1 MKLHFLK
8 SLSPGGEGK
17 TPPDIRPYVA
27 AIFRGNRLKFAL
39 LVGLYFVIILILLG
53 QSWLLGELIEVI
65 TAPSRARILRDAGM
79 AAALIAGLGLVQLA
93 QAPLQSRFVHQGLAQ
108 YKEALFSA
116 LTRKNISAFTRE
128 NTARY
133 LSGLT
138 NDINS
143 IEENYIFG
151 AIYMGFY
158 LLLAVGALIIMMAL
172 CWQLALVGILLSVLP
187 GVGSVLMGGEMTRR
201 ETAVSDANEHFVGQ
215 VKDFLGG
222 FAVVKSFK
230 AEDQSRERFARQN
243 KILEAVKQRRRFWR
257 VCVNSFSNFSASVF
271 QIGVLLAGVWFAL
284 RGDLAVGAVLNIT
297 NLCNYIAE
305 ALLQLPQLWS
315 AFRAARGLME
325 KAAAS
330 VEENTVRGGDPLP
343 PVLKDAVTL
352 DHVSCG
358 YGGDT
363 MALKDVSLR
372 FEAGKSYA
380 IVGGSGSGKSTLLN
394 LLMGAF
400 GSSYEGSV
408 QIDGRELRDTDP
420 DSLYDLFS
428 LIGQNVFLFDDTL
441 RSNVTMFAPC
451 PEEEVRRA
459 VERSGLSGLVAERGL
474 DMPCGE
480 NGGNLSGGEKQ
491 RVSIARSLLRGTPV
505 LLLDEAT
512 AALDN
517 ATAFAVTREILDL
530 KGLTRL
536 VVTHRLE
543 KALLTRYDEI
553 IALRDGRVWERGT
566 FAELM
571 SRPGY
576 FYSLYTVSGQ
586 E

>member
-1 MKLHFLK
+1 MKLSFLK
-8 SLSPGGEGK
+8 SPSPGGPGEEK
-17 TPPDIRPYVA
+17 PDIRPYVS

-65 TAPSRARILRDAGM
+65 TAPSRARILRDVGI

-108 YKEALFSA
+108 YKETLFAA

-138 NDINS
+138 NDVNS
-143 IEENYIFG
+143 IEDNYIFG

-158 LLLAVGALIIMMAL
+158 LLLSVGALIVMLAL

-243 KILEAVKQRRRFWR
+243 KILEAVKGRRRFWR
-257 VCVNSFSNFSASVF
+257 VCVSSFSNFSASVF

-330 VEENTVRGGDPLP
+330 VEENTVRGGEALP
-343 PVLKDAVTL
+343 PVLKDAITL
-352 DHVSCG
+352 DRVSCG
-358 YGGDT
+358 YGGDA
-363 MALKDVSLR
+363 MVLRDISLR

-400 GSSYEGSV
+400 GEYEGSV
-408 QIDGRELRDTDP
+408 QIDGRELRGADP

-451 PEEEVRRA
+451 PEAEVRRA
-459 VERSGLSGLVAERGL
+459 VDRAGLGQLVRERGL
-474 DMPCGE
+474 DTPCGE

-530 KGLTRL
+530 SGLTRL

-553 IALRDGRVWERGT
+553 IALRDGRVCERGT
-566 FAELM
+566 FEELM
-571 SRPGY
+571 DHPGY
-576 FYSLYTVSGQ
+576 FYSLYTVSGGV
-586 E
+586 

>member
-1 MKLHFLK
+1 MKLSFLK
-8 SLSPGGEGK
+8 SPSPGGEGE

-27 AIFRGNRLKFAL
+27 AIFRGNRLRFAL
-39 LVGLYFVIILILLG
+39 IMVLYLVIVLILMG

-65 TAPSRARILRDAGM
+65 ASPSRQRILRDAVI
-79 AAALIAGLGLVQLA
+79 AAALIAGLGLVQMGH
-93 QAPLQSRFVHQGLAQ
+93 APLQSRFVHQGMAQ
-108 YKEALFSA
+108 YKETLFAA

-151 AIYMGFY
+151 IIYLVFD
-158 LLLAVGALIIMMAL
+158 GALVLGSFVFMMAL
-172 CWQLALVGILLSVLP
+172 CWPLALVGVVLSLLP
-187 GVGSVLMGGEMTRR
+187 GIGAVLMGGEMTRR
-201 ETAVSDANEHFVGQ
+201 EKAVSDENEHFVGQ

-230 AEDQSRERFARQN
+230 AEDQSRARFARQN
-243 KILEAVKQRRRFWR
+243 RILESVKGRRRFWR
-257 VCVNSFSNFSASVF
+257 VCTNSFANFSSSIF
-271 QIGVLLAGVWFAL
+271 QIGVLLAGLYFAL
-284 RGDLAVGAVLNIT
+284 QGDLTVGAVLNIT
-297 NLCNYIAE
+297 NLCNYVAGPFQE
-305 ALLQLPQLWS
+305 MPQLWAS
-315 AFRAARGLME
+315 FRAARGLME

-330 VEENTVRGGDPLP
+330 VEQNTVRGGEALP
-343 PVLKDAVTL
+343 PVLADAITL

-363 MALKDVSLR
+363 MALQDVSLQ

-394 LLMGAF
+394 LLMGGF
-400 GSSYEGSV
+400 GSYEGSV
-408 QIDGRELRDTDP
+408 QIDGRELRDADP

-451 PEEEVRRA
+451 PEKEVRRA
-459 VERSGLSGLVAERGL
+459 VERSGLSRLVAERGL

-512 AALDN
+512 ASLDN
-517 ATAFAVTREILDL
+517 ATAFAVTKEILDL

-553 IALRDGRVWERGT
+553 IALREGRVCERGT
-566 FAELM
+566 FEELM

-576 FYSLYTVSGQ
+576 FYSLYTVSGGA
-586 E
+586 

>member
-1 MKLHFLK
+1 MKLSFLK
-8 SLSPGGEGK
+8 SSSPGGEEE

-27 AIFRGNRLKFAL
+27 AIFRGNRLRFAL
-39 LVGLYFVIILILLG
+39 IMALYLVIVLILMG

-65 TAPSRARILRDAGM
+65 ASPSRQRILRDAVI
-79 AAALIAGLGLVQLA
+79 AAALIAGLGLVQMGH
-93 QAPLQSRFVHQGLAQ
+93 APLQSRFVHQGMAQ
-108 YKEALFSA
+108 YKETLFAA

-151 AIYMGFY
+151 IIYLVFD
-158 LLLAVGALIIMMAL
+158 GALVLGAFVFMMAL
-172 CWQLALVGILLSVLP
+172 CWPLALVGVVLSLLP
-187 GVGSVLMGGEMTRR
+187 GIGAVLMGGEMTRR
-201 ETAVSDANEHFVGQ
+201 EKAVSNENEHFVGQ

-230 AEDQSRERFARQN
+230 AEDQSRARFARQN
-243 KILEAVKQRRRFWR
+243 HILESVKGRRRFWR
-257 VCVNSFSNFSASVF
+257 VCTNSFANFSSSIF
-271 QIGVLLAGVWFAL
+271 QIGVLLAGLYFAL
-284 RGDLAVGAVLNIT
+284 QGDLTVGAVLNIT
-297 NLCNYIAE
+297 NLCNYVAGPFQE
-305 ALLQLPQLWS
+305 MPQLWAS
-315 AFRAARGLME
+315 FRAARGLME

-330 VEENTVRGGDPLP
+330 VEQNTVRGGEALP
-343 PVLKDAVTL
+343 PVLADAITL

-363 MALKDVSLR
+363 MALQDVSLR

-394 LLMGAF
+394 LLMGGF
-400 GSSYEGSV
+400 GNYEGSV
-408 QIDGRELRDTDP
+408 QIDGRELRDADP

-459 VERSGLSGLVAERGL
+459 VERSGLSQLVAERGL

-512 AALDN
+512 ASLDN
-517 ATAFAVTREILDL
+517 ATAFAVTKEILDL

-553 IALRDGRVWERGT
+553 IALREGRVCERGT
-566 FAELM
+566 FEELM

-576 FYSLYTVSGQ
+576 FYSLYMVSGGA
-586 E
+586 

>member
-1 MKLHFLK
+1 MKLPFIQSK
-8 SLSPGGEGK
+8 NQTGAQGPG
-17 TPPDIRPYVA
+17 PDIRPYVA
-27 AIFRGNRLKFAL
+27 AIYRGNRLKFAL
-39 LVGLYFVIILILLG
+39 LLGLYFVIILILLA

-65 TAPSRARILRDAGM
+65 TAPSRQRILRDVVI
-79 AAALIAGLGLVQLA
+79 AAVLIVGLGLVQLA
-93 QAPLQSRFVHQGLAQ
+93 QAPLQSRFVHKGLAQ
-108 YKEALFSA
+108 YKETLFAA
-116 LTRKNISAFTRE
+116 LTRKNISAFTKE

-138 NDINS
+138 NDVNS

-151 AIYMGFY
+151 SIYIVFY
-158 LLLAVGALIIMMAL
+158 LLLSAGALSVMLAL

-187 GVGSVLMGGEMTRR
+187 GVGSMLMGSEMTRR
-201 ETAVSDANEHFVGQ
+201 EKAVSDENEHFVGQ

-230 AEDQSRERFARQN
+230 AESQSRERFARQN
-243 KILEAVKQRRRFWR
+243 RVLEAVKGRRRFWK
-257 VCVNSFSNFSASVF
+257 VCVNSFANFSSSIF

-284 RGDLAVGAVLNIT
+284 QGDLAVGAVLNIT
-297 NLCNYIAE
+297 NLCNYISE
-305 ALLQLPQLWS
+305 TLLQLPQLWS
-315 AFRAARGLME
+315 GYQASRGLIE
-325 KAAAS
+325 KAAAV
-330 VEENTVRGGDPLP
+330 VEQNTAQGGTPLP
-343 PVLKDAVTL
+343 PVLEDAVTL
-352 DHVSCG
+352 DHVSYT

-363 MALKDVSLR
+363 PALQDVTLR

-380 IVGGSGSGKSTLLN
+380 VVGGSGSGKSTLLN

-400 GSSYEGSV
+400 RDYEGSV
-408 QIDGRELRDTDP
+408 QIDGRELRDADP

-451 PEEEVRRA
+451 DEDDLLRA
-459 VERSGLSGLVAERGL
+459 VERSGLGELVQERGL

-480 NGGNLSGGEKQ
+480 NGSNLSGGEKQ

-517 ATAFAVTREILDL
+517 RTAFAVTKEILDL
-530 KGLTRL
+530 EGLTRV

-543 KALLTRYDEI
+543 KSLLTRYDEI
-553 IALRDGRVWERGT
+553 IAMRDGKICERGT
-566 FAELM
+566 FEELM

-576 FYSLYTVSGQ
+576 FYSLYTVSGGA
-586 E
+586 

>member
-1 MKLHFLK
+1 MKLSFLK
-8 SLSPGGEGK
+8 SLSPGGEGE

-27 AIFRGNRLKFAL
+27 AIFRGNRLRFAL
-39 LVGLYFVIILILLG
+39 IMALYLVIVLILMG

-65 TAPSRARILRDAGM
+65 ASPSRQRILRDAVI
-79 AAALIAGLGLVQLA
+79 AAALIAGLGLVQMGH
-93 QAPLQSRFVHQGLAQ
+93 APLQSLFVHQGMAQ
-108 YKEALFSA
+108 YKETLFAA

-151 AIYMGFY
+151 IIYLVFD
-158 LLLAVGALIIMMAL
+158 GALVLGSFVFMMAL
-172 CWQLALVGILLSVLP
+172 CWPLALVGVVLSLLP
-187 GVGSVLMGGEMTRR
+187 GIGAVLMGGEMTRR
-201 ETAVSDANEHFVGQ
+201 EKAVSDENEHFVGQ

-230 AEDQSRERFARQN
+230 AEDQSRARFARQN
-243 KILEAVKQRRRFWR
+243 RILESVKGRRRFWR
-257 VCVNSFSNFSASVF
+257 VCTNSFANFSSSIF
-271 QIGVLLAGVWFAL
+271 QIGVLLAGLYFAL
-284 RGDLAVGAVLNIT
+284 QGDLTVGAVLNIT
-297 NLCNYIAE
+297 NLCNYVAGPFQE
-305 ALLQLPQLWS
+305 MPQLWAS
-315 AFRAARGLME
+315 FRAARGLME

-330 VEENTVRGGDPLP
+330 VEQNTVRGGEPLP
-343 PVLKDAVTL
+343 PVLADAITL

-363 MALKDVSLR
+363 MALQDVSLR

-394 LLMGAF
+394 LLMGGF
-400 GSSYEGSV
+400 GSYEGSV
-408 QIDGRELRDTDP
+408 QIDGRELRDADP

-459 VERSGLSGLVAERGL
+459 VERSGLSQLVAERGL

-512 AALDN
+512 ASLDN
-517 ATAFAVTREILDL
+517 ATAFAVTKEILDL

-553 IALRDGRVWERGT
+553 IALREGRVCERGT
-566 FAELM
+566 FEELM

-576 FYSLYTVSGQ
+576 FYSLYTVSGGA
-586 E
+586 